1 MLSILP
7 QPGNFFGFIPM
18 HVHCAHWE
26 GLLQV
31 EIRRGLAKDIL
42 HSLLEQSEE
51 AGSYDF
57 AFVGD
62 PLTSLGCFL
71 AFAVCVHIKD

>member
-1 MLSILP
+1 M
-7 QPGNFFGFIPM
+7 
-18 HVHCAHWE
+18 
-26 GLLQV
+26 

-71 AFAVCVHIKD
+71 AFAICVHIKD